1 MSYTVILKR
10 DAEKEF
16 SLLPKNYYKLV
27 KRHLLELNEEPH
39 PYGSIKLKGS
49 ENTFRLRVG
58 VYRIIYE
65 IHNNEL
71 IICIISISHR
81 KDAYR

>member
-1 MSYTVILKR
+1 MK
-10 DAEKEF
+10 
-16 SLLPKNYYKLV
+16 
-27 KRHLLELNEEPH
+27 EEPH
-39 PYGSIKLKGS
+39 PHGSIKLKGS

-65 IHNNEL
+65 VHNNEL
-71 IICIISISHR
+71 VVLIISISHR

>member
-1 MSYTVILKR
+1 MRQNVILKR
-10 DAEKEF
+10 EAEKEF
-16 SLLPKNYYKLV
+16 YLLPKNYYKLG
-27 KRHLLELNEEPH
+27 KRQLLELKEEPH
-39 PYGSIKLKGS
+39 PYGSMKWKGS

-71 IICIISISHR
+71 IIVIISISHR